1 VSTNLGKKL
10 NNVQSLANV
19 NAHCSMHIVLREIQ
33 QKTLLGLLVRHDQ
46 QNCSLMRKLAQTQMK
61 CYLSLIQLI
70 NVIQENGN

>member
-1 VSTNLGKKL
+1 
-10 NNVQSLANV
+10 
-19 NAHCSMHIVLREIQ
+19 MHIVLREIQ